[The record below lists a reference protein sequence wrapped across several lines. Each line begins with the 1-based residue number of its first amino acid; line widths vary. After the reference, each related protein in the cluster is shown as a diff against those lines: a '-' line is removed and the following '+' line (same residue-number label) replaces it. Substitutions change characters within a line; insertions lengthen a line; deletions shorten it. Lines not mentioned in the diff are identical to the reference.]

1 MQFRYSLRRYFAF
14 QMDNNGGNT
23 SLNARSFINNL
34 DNRYNYVNLTEGKR
48 RFFSLGVK
56 KHRIHGTKQQAYNA
70 PFFSFSLSLP
80 SRFRSQPFSQ
90 QLRVFLRILLPRS
103 RDSYRFLASF
113 QQNGGKDH
121 IELRNSFRL
130 PKKKNSNEINSI
142 KNDSRYIHIYIYKIP
157 RKRIAISIRLAE
169 IRAEKSKYQEGGLE
183 FRNTYRRGSQRRLLR
198 VAGNW
203 NKNETLD

>member
-1 MQFRYSLRRYFAF
+1 M
-14 QMDNNGGNT
+14 
-23 SLNARSFINNL
+23 
-34 DNRYNYVNLTEGKR
+34 
-48 RFFSLGVK
+48 
-56 KHRIHGTKQQAYNA
+56 
-70 PFFSFSLSLP
+70 
-80 SRFRSQPFSQ
+80 
-90 QLRVFLRILLPRS
+90 LPRS

-130 PKKKNSNEINSI
+130 PRKKKLERNKFDQERLTI
-142 KNDSRYIHIYIYKIP
+142 YTYIYKIP

-169 IRAEKSKYQEGGLE
+169 IRAEKSKYQEEGLE

>member
-90 QLRVFLRILLPRS
+90 QLFLRILLPRS

-130 PKKKNSNEINSI
+130 PRKKKLERNKFDQERLTI
-142 KNDSRYIHIYIYKIP
+142 YTYIYKIP

-203 NKNETLD
+203 NKNETVD